1 MGYKVKLSV
10 FEGPFDLLVYLI
22 ENAQMNIYDIQISEI
37 TDQYLRYIE
46 EMKKAEVVVAA
57 EFMVLAA
64 ALVEIKSKMLLPGP
78 VAPGED
84 PPQEDPRTELVE
96 RLMEY
101 RRFKLLAGLLQ
112 DREADARRSREK
124 PQEDLTLY
132 TNEPDEYLQLDL
144 KRFVSAFDLFLRK
157 KKKLEEIRRHHKRS
171 EKQKIT
177 TEVKMA
183 GIRDF
188 FMEHPKKET
197 DFYEL
202 VENRK
207 DRYDVAL
214 TFSTV
219 LEMVKNRSLM
229 AEQEYLYGDILVT
242 PLEGLME
249 EPEPADT
256 AELPEERGQSGNAK
270 VQDLLERQD
279 GKSGKIRAEKGGR
292 ISEQ

>member
-46 EMKKAEVVVAA
+46 EMKRAEVVVAA

-78 VAPGED
+78 AVPGED

-101 RRFKLLAGLLQ
+101 RRFKLLAGMLQ
-112 DREADARRSREK
+112 DREADARRNREK
-124 PQEDLTLY
+124 PQEDLTFY
-132 TNEPDEYLQLDL
+132 TNEPDEYLSLDL
-144 KRFVSAFDLFLRK
+144 KQFVSAFDLFLRK
-157 KKKLEEIRRHHKRS
+157 KKKLEEIRRHHRRS

-177 TEVKMA
+177 TEIKMA

-188 FMEHPKKET
+188 FMEHPKQET

-242 PLEGLME
+242 PLEGLMAK
-249 EPEPADT
+249 PEPALAAD
-256 AELPEERGQSGNAK
+256 LPKEQG
-270 VQDLLERQD
+270 QD
-279 GKSGKIRAEKGGR
+279 GKAGNRAAEEGEER
-292 ISEQ
+292 SSEQ